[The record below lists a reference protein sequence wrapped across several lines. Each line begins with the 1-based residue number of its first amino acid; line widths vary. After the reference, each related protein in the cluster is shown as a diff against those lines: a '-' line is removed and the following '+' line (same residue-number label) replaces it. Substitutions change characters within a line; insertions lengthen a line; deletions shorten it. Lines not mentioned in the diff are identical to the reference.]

1 MSFAPLVRA
10 SFLEVIWD
18 YLQYGFPPPYCNVL
32 GEGDVSRQQ
41 LGGVANLQ
49 AFLRNCVS
57 IAVCTTKILCTSS
70 VIRGMGV
77 G

>member
-1 MSFAPLVRA
+1 MDNPPPPLLGHLIGPWRQIA
-10 SFLEVIWD
+10 NHFH
-18 YLQYGFPPPYCNVL
+18 PPYCNVL

-57 IAVCTTKILCTSS
+57 IVVCTTKILCTSS
-70 VIRGMGV
+70 VIRGVGV